1 MAFAKDLNGKVYK
14 DENGDKVLTTDF
26 EKLPNEL
33 WNSST
38 VMAYMDWLNFQKY
51 GKYPTT
57 KGFNLQQAR
66 AFIKRDLD
74 TYGTAVLKEF
84 LRRAVRAYKGN
95 LAYPTLSYP
104 QAMMLY
110 KEKLMKDAIDYTVAT
125 KVESETDMEGL
136 EW

>member
-1 MAFAKDLNGKVYK
+1 MAFAKDLNGKLYK
-14 DENGDKVLTTDF
+14 DEEGNKVATTDF
-26 EKLPNEL
+26 DKLPNEL

-38 VMAYMDWLNFQKY
+38 VMAYMDWLNEQKY
-51 GKYPTT
+51 GKKPATE
-57 KGFNLQQAR
+57 GFNIQQAR

-104 QAMMLY
+104 QAMMMY
-110 KEKLMKDAIDYTVAT
+110 KDKLMQEAIDYTLVT
-125 KVESETDMEGL
+125 KVESETDLEGL

>member
-1 MAFAKDLNGKVYK
+1 MAFAKDLNGKLYK
-14 DENGDKVLTTDF
+14 DEEGNKVATTDF
-26 EKLPNEL
+26 DKLPNEL

-38 VMAYMDWLNFQKY
+38 VMAYMDWLNEQKY
-51 GKYPTT
+51 GKKPATR
-57 KGFNLQQAR
+57 GFNIQQAR

-104 QAMMLY
+104 QAMMMY
-110 KEKLMKDAIDYTVAT
+110 KDKLMQEAIDYTLVT
-125 KVESETDMEGL
+125 KVESETDLEGL